1 MQRLNCC
8 APVFQLSLAVPSE
21 GPWLSG
27 SWLHR
32 NQWSSPASVNRALPL
47 PLAEYFIWSFP
58 IMESTHNQISP
69 NYLDDYPKSSRLTT
83 RSLKP
88 MAMTYH
94 FRTPP
99 WLATYYA
106 IFHHLPSRVFLSKV
120 WPFLEQ
126 EQNLLVHLS
135 NHRQLKSWV
144 PCPTP
149 PAIAETFHY
158 QTLWDFFD
166 TGWCHTSRFMVA
178 TLSLKHVETWD
189 NLR

>member
-1 MQRLNCC
+1 MAMLVITRGYIIARLWSAGLDDLGTPWGSLMQRLKCC

-32 NQWSSPASVNRALPL
+32 NQWSGASVNRALPL
-47 PLAEYFIWSFP
+47 PPAEYFIWSFP

-69 NYLDDYPKSSRLTT
+69 NYLYDYPKSSRLTT

-106 IFHHLPSRVFLSKV
+106 IFHPGFVSKL

-126 EQNLLVHLS
+126 EQNLCAPFES
-135 NHRQLKSWV
+135 
-144 PCPTP
+144 PC
-149 PAIAETFHY
+149 
-158 QTLWDFFD
+158 
-166 TGWCHTSRFMVA
+166 
-178 TLSLKHVETWD
+178 
-189 NLR
+189 